1 MTKQAINI
9 QETIDEVE
17 RLLKADE
24 NISPGLNA
32 AVEWAAKPLLQGWQL
47 CSGMGGSF
55 RLEWVA
61 GLLWNRWQ
69 VSSGICIPA

>member
-1 MTKQAINI
+1 MT
-9 QETIDEVE
+9 V
-17 RLLKADE
+17 
-24 NISPGLNA
+24 SC
-32 AVEWAAKPLLQGWQL
+32 VEWAAKPLLQGWQL

-69 VSSGICIPA
+69 VSPGIRMLSLDLHEYLIDEKGITVPLMISS